1 MDEKKLYIVDGYA
14 FAYRAYYAL
23 IRSPLISSKGFPT
36 GAIYGFTNYLLR
48 LIEAFG
54 CPYLAVAMDS
64 SVPTFRHEAYA
75 PYKANRE
82 AMPDD
87 LRQQMPRIF
96 ELLDAFNIPVV
107 KKDGFEADDI
117 VATLTKRAL
126 AEGFDVFL
134 VTRDK
139 DLMQLVGP
147 NVTMLAPDGS
157 GVFSPM
163 GPSEVLDKMGVP
175 PEKVLDYL
183 SLIGD
188 ASDNIPGVHGIGPKG
203 AINILETLTVDQIL
217 EDPSRV
223 ESAKHANRIREQK
236 EALALSKML
245 ATLRDDVELDV
256 SLDNLKRRDFDF
268 SRSRALLNELEFF
281 SMLRNPL
288 FGARKMFEPLMRTV
302 GSVDQLRSLI
312 ETIEKRGEV
321 SIDAVVAGNHPRT
334 AKLMGIVLAVDPAEA
349 FYAKIDSGAAAEALP
364 EQRAVDGGPSSVAID
379 LFDGYDAVDKSGA
392 VDGGGSLDRDETLK
406 ILAGVLESP
415 RIGKTGHDL
424 KRISIALRSEGIT
437 LRGVAFDA
445 MLAAYVIDP
454 GKRRYDLAELVG
466 EHIGIDIKIGGDW
479 RDGNGF
485 VDPLAGHTPSA
496 DAACA
501 ALLLREKLLPV
512 MDERGCAGLF
522 GDIELSLEAVLADME
537 WHGMLI
543 DTELLSRLSSE
554 YAAEIERITRDI
566 SALAGEEL
574 NLNSPKQLAEIL
586 FGKLGLQGGKKTKGG
601 SRSTRVEVLEG
612 LSADHPAV
620 MSILDYREKQKL
632 LSTYIDA
639 LPAQVLPQTGRVHTS
654 FNQAVTATGR
664 LSSTNPNLQNIPIR
678 TESGRKIR
686 EAFIAPQGCVLV
698 SADYSQIE
706 LRVLAHL
713 SGDPSLIRAFT
724 DDKDVHAQTAS
735 AIYGVPPEL
744 VTPEM
749 RRAAKTINFGLMY
762 GMGPVN
768 LSKQLGI
775 SFTEARK
782 FIESYFDQFPSI
794 RAFIDTE
801 IRKTRDLGY
810 SETIF
815 GRKRYLPE
823 INSTNRIVR
832 EAAERTAINTPV
844 QGTAADIIKVAM
856 INLYRKM
863 PDKWPRTKMLLQVHD
878 ELVFETPAE
887 SADNFALWA
896 KEEMCG
902 ACELKV
908 PLKVDAGIGKHWG
921 EAH

>member
-1 MDEKKLYIVDGYA
+1 MNEKKLYIVDGYA

-36 GAIYGFTNYLLR
+36 GAIYGFANYLLR
-48 LIEAFG
+48 LIEAYG

-64 SVPTFRHEAYA
+64 AVPTFRHTAYE

-87 LRQQMPRIF
+87 LRLQIPRIF

-126 AEGFDVFL
+126 ADGFEVFL
-134 VTRDK
+134 VTKDK

-163 GPSEVLDKMGVP
+163 GPSDVLDKMGVP

-203 AINILETLTVDQIL
+203 AIGILETLTVDQII

-223 ESAKHANRIREQK
+223 ESAKLSKKIRDNIDTLK
-236 EALALSKML
+236 LSKML
-245 ATLRDDVELDV
+245 ATLRDDVELDI
-256 SLDNLKRRDFDF
+256 SLDDLKRRGFDV
-268 SRSRALLNELEFF
+268 SRSRALLNEFEFF

-288 FGARKMFEPLMRTV
+288 FGARKKFEPVTRTID
-302 GSVDQLRSLI
+302 SINQLRELVD
-312 ETIEKRGEV
+312 TIGKRGEV
-321 SIDAVVAGNHPRT
+321 SIDAALVGNHPRI
-334 AKLMGIVLAVDPAEA
+334 AKLKGIVLAVDPTEA
-349 FYAKIDSGAAAEALP
+349 FFVRIDCDDGRNKSKSDDT
-364 EQRAVDGGPSSVAID
+364 AVAVD
-379 LFDGYDAVDKSGA
+379 LFDGIIDTQITVDKNDPAGERH
-392 VDGGGSLDRDETLK
+392 VSLNKTEALK
-406 ILAGVLESP
+406 IIAETLESP
-415 RIGKTGHDL
+415 QIGKIGHDL
-424 KRISIALRSEGIT
+424 KHLSIALRSEGIT
-437 LRGVAFDA
+437 LRGVTFDA
-445 MLAAYVIDP
+445 QLAAYVIDP

-466 EHIGIDIKIGGDW
+466 EHLGVDIKTGGE
-479 RDGNGF
+479 RHDGSGF
-485 VDPLAGHTPSA
+485 VDPLAGYTPSA

-501 ALLLREKLLPV
+501 VLLLREKLLPI
-512 MDERGCAGLF
+512 MDERGCADLF
-522 GDIELSLEAVLADME
+522 RDIEISLSAVLAEME
-537 WHGMLI
+537 WHGILI
-543 DTELLSRLSSE
+543 DTQLLSRLSSE
-554 YAAEIERITRDI
+554 YTAEIERITRDI
-566 SALAGEEL
+566 YAFAGEEF
-574 NLNSPKQLAEIL
+574 NLNSPKQLGEIL
-586 FGKLGLQGGKKTKGG
+586 FDKLGLHGGKKTKGG
-601 SRSTRVEVLEG
+601 SLSTRVDVLES
-612 LSADHPAV
+612 LAAEHPVV

-639 LPAQVLPQTGRVHTS
+639 IPAQILPQTGRVHTS

-686 EAFIAPQGCVLV
+686 GAFIAPENCVIV

-713 SGDPSLIRAFT
+713 SGDPSLVQAFI

-735 AIYGVPPEL
+735 AIYGVQAEL

-768 LSKQLGI
+768 LSKQIGI
-775 SFTEARK
+775 SFGEAK
-782 FIESYFDQFPSI
+782 VFIETYFNQFPSI
-794 RAFIDTE
+794 RTFIDSAIE
-801 IRKTRDLGY
+801 KTRERGY

-823 INSTNRIVR
+823 INSTNRTVR

-863 PDKWPRTKMLLQVHD
+863 PELWPKSKMLLQVHD

-887 SADNFALWA
+887 GAEEFAAWA
-896 KEEMCG
+896 RGEMSG
-902 ACELKV
+902 ACELVV

>member
-1 MDEKKLYIVDGYA
+1 MNEKRLYIVDGYA

-36 GAIYGFTNYLLR
+36 GAIYGFANYLLR
-48 LIEAFG
+48 LIESYG

-64 SVPTFRHEAYA
+64 SVPTFRHAAYA

-117 VATLTKRAL
+117 VASLTKLAL
-126 AEGFDVFL
+126 AEGFEVFL
-134 VTRDK
+134 VTKDK
-139 DLMQLVGP
+139 DLMQLIGP
-147 NVTMLAPDGS
+147 SVTMLAPDGS

-163 GPSEVLDKMGVP
+163 GPRDVLDKMGVP
-175 PEKVLDYL
+175 PEKILDYL
-183 SLIGD
+183 ALVGD
-188 ASDNIPGVHGIGPKG
+188 SSDNIPGVHGIGVKG
-203 AINILETLTVDQIL
+203 AIQILETATVDQLL
-217 EDPSRV
+217 EDPSRI
-223 ESAKHANRIREQK
+223 ESVKHANKIREHK
-236 EALALSKML
+236 ETLALSKML
-245 ATLRDDVELDV
+245 ATLRDDVELDF
-256 SLDNLKRRDFDF
+256 SLDDLKRRDFNV
-268 SRSRALLNELEFF
+268 SRSRELLNEFEFF

-288 FGARKMFEPLMRTV
+288 FGARKKFEPVMRAV
-302 GSVDQLRSLI
+302 NSIAQLRELA
-312 ETIEKRGEV
+312 ETISKRGEV
-321 SIDAVVAGNHPRT
+321 SIDAALAGNHPRI
-334 AKLMGIVLAVDPAEA
+334 AKIRGIVLAVDPAEA
-349 FYAKIDSGAAAEALP
+349 FFVRIDCDGRRAESKT
-364 EQRAVDGGPSSVAID
+364 DSDIAIN
-379 LFDGYDAVDKSGA
+379 LFDGLDGHGEVDKSGSA
-392 VDGGGSLDRDETLK
+392 DKSISLDRGEALK
-406 ILAGVLESP
+406 ILTGVFESP
-415 RIGKTGHDL
+415 QIGKIGHNL
-424 KRISIALRSEGIT
+424 KRLSLAFRNDGIT
-437 LRGVAFDA
+437 LRGVTFDA

-454 GKRRYDLAELVG
+454 GKRRYDLAELAG
-466 EHIGIDIKIGGDW
+466 EHLGVDIKTIGDW
-479 RDGNGF
+479 RDDSGF
-485 VDPLAGHTPSA
+485 TDPLANHTPFA
-496 DAACA
+496 DTACA

-512 MDERGCAGLF
+512 MDERGCANLF
-522 GDIELSLEAVLADME
+522 RDIELSLEAVLAEME
-537 WHGMLI
+537 WNGVLI
-543 DTELLSRLSSE
+543 NIELLSRLSSE
-554 YAAEIERITRDI
+554 YAAEIERITREI
-566 SALAGEEL
+566 HAFAGEEF

-586 FGKLGLQGGKKTKGG
+586 FGKLGLHGGKKTKGG
-601 SRSTRVEVLEG
+601 SQSTRVEVLEN
-612 LSADHPAV
+612 LAADHPVV

-639 LPAQVLPQTGRVHTS
+639 IPAQILPQTGRVHTS

-686 EAFIAPQGCVLV
+686 EAFIVPKGCLLV

-706 LRVLAHL
+706 LRVLAHF
-713 SGDPSLIRAFT
+713 SGDPSLVQAFT

-735 AIYGVPPEL
+735 AIYGVHPEF

-762 GMGPVN
+762 GMGPIN
-768 LSKQLGI
+768 LSKQIGI
-775 SFTEARK
+775 SFTEAKK

-794 RAFIDTE
+794 RTFIDTA
-801 IRKTRDLGY
+801 IQKTRDCGY

-823 INSTNRIVR
+823 INSTNRTIR

-856 INLYRKM
+856 INLYKNM
-863 PDKWPRTKMLLQVHD
+863 PDKWPYSKMLLQVHD

-887 SADNFALWA
+887 NAEEFAQWA
-896 KEEMCG
+896 KGEMSG

-908 PLKVDAGIGKHWG
+908 PLKVDAGVGKHWG

>member
-1 MDEKKLYIVDGYA
+1 MNEKKLYIVDGYA

-36 GAIYGFTNYLLR
+36 GAVYGFANYILR
-48 LIEAFG
+48 LIETCG

-64 SVPTFRHEAYA
+64 AVPTFRHTAYA
-75 PYKANRE
+75 QYKANRE

-87 LRQQMPRIF
+87 LKQQIPRIF

-107 KKDGFEADDI
+107 KKDGFEADDV
-117 VATLTKRAL
+117 VASLTKRAL
-126 AEGFDVFL
+126 ADEFEVFL
-134 VTRDK
+134 VTKDK

-163 GPSEVLDKMGVP
+163 GPRDVFDKMGVP

-183 SLIGD
+183 ALVGD
-188 ASDNIPGVHGIGPKG
+188 PSDNIPGVSGIGSKG
-203 AINILETLTVDQIL
+203 AIKILETLTVEQIL
-217 EDPSRV
+217 KDPASGI
-223 ESAKHANRIREQK
+223 ESTKYANKIREHLDD
-236 EALALSKML
+236 LALSKML
-245 ATLRDDVELDV
+245 VTLRDDVEFDLSLDDLKRGKFDV
-256 SLDNLKRRDFDF
+256 SRC
-268 SRSRALLNELEFF
+268 RALLTELEFF

-288 FGARKMFEPLMRTV
+288 FGARKKFEPVTRTV
-302 GSVDQLRSLI
+302 DSIAQLRALI
-312 ETIEKRGEV
+312 ETIGKRGEV
-321 SIDAVVAGNHPRT
+321 SIDAAAAGNHHRV
-334 AKLMGIVLAVDPAEA
+334 ARLRGITLAVDPSEA
-349 FYAKIDSGAAAEALP
+349 FYVRIDCDDRREANPGTDSAAI
-364 EQRAVDGGPSSVAID
+364 G
-379 LFDGYDAVDKSGA
+379 LFDALDGHDAVDKSDSA
-392 VDGGGSLDRDETLK
+392 AMRKSLDRSEALK
-406 ILAGVLESP
+406 ILAGALESP
-415 RIGKTGHDL
+415 QIGKIGYDL
-424 KRISIALRSEGIT
+424 KRLSVTLRSEGIT
-437 LRGVAFDA
+437 LRGLAFDA

-454 GKRRYDLAELVG
+454 GKRRYDLAELAG
-466 EHIGIDIKIGGDW
+466 EHLGVDIKTAGDW
-479 RDGNGF
+479 RDSGGF
-485 VDPLAGHTPSA
+485 IDPLDNHAPSA

-512 MDERGCAGLF
+512 MDERGCANLF
-522 GDIELSLEAVLADME
+522 RDIELSLESVLAEME
-537 WHGMLI
+537 WNGVLI

-554 YAAEIERITRDI
+554 YAAEIERITQNI
-566 SALAGEEL
+566 HAFAGVEF
-574 NLNSPKQLAEIL
+574 NLNSPKQLGEVL
-586 FGKLGLQGGKKTKGG
+586 FGKLGLHGGKKTKGG
-601 SRSTRVEVLEG
+601 SRSTSVEVLES
-612 LSADHPAV
+612 LAADHPIV

-639 LPAQVLPQTGRVHTS
+639 LPAQILPQTGRVHTS
-654 FNQAVTATGR
+654 FNQAITATGR

-678 TESGRKIR
+678 TENGRKIR
-686 EAFIAPQGCVLV
+686 AAFIAPPDCLLV

-706 LRVLAHL
+706 LRILAHL
-713 SGDPSLIRAFT
+713 SGDPSLVQAFT

-735 AIYGVPPEL
+735 AIYGARPDI

-762 GMGPVN
+762 GMGPIN

-775 SFTEARK
+775 SFAEAKK
-782 FIESYFDQFPSI
+782 FIESYFNRFPSI
-794 RAFIDTE
+794 RAFMDAAIQ
-801 IRKTRDLGY
+801 KTHERGY

-823 INSTNRIVR
+823 INSTNRTVM

-856 INLYRKM
+856 IKLYRKM
-863 PDKWPRTKMLLQVHD
+863 PEMWPRSKMLLQVHD
-878 ELVFETPAE
+878 ELIFETPAE
-887 SADNFALWA
+887 NAEEFAQWA
-896 KEEMCG
+896 KEEMSG

-908 PLKVDAGIGKHWG
+908 PLKVDAGVGRHWG